1 MVKRARK
8 RLCCVPDERLKQKER
23 DTDECAP
30 AVMTRGEE
38 GVVERWVTQTVT
50 ASLRREGQCENM
62 RGEGQYKQ
70 NLLSVVTSLCNS
82 VGG

>member
-1 MVKRARK
+1 VVKRARK

-38 GVVERWVTQTVT
+38 GVVEKEIKTCMNTKVMYCI
-50 ASLRREGQCENM
+50 AA
-62 RGEGQYKQ
+62 
-70 NLLSVVTSLCNS
+70 NLL
-82 VGG
+82 